1 MPLAT
6 SSLCLAHF
14 GDSCYNMNLAMAK
27 SLRMRREL
35 NDDAAPLSYII
46 NWREGSGQRVKPKT
60 WRILAKSD
68 AIWPSSPMV
77 VPAVQPRSREK
88 NKVQLPPSF

>member
-1 MPLAT
+1 MEVAFQFFLVQWDILET
-6 SSLCLAHF
+6 
-14 GDSCYNMNLAMAK
+14 NTVAK
-27 SLRMRREL
+27 QLVCKLTEL
-35 NDDAAPLSYII
+35 KPLSYII

-60 WRILAKSD
+60 WRISAKSD

-77 VPAVQPRSREK
+77 FPAVQPRSREK